1 MLNFARTGGPVEG
14 GHASD
19 DQVDMLLRLTAP
31 IGDCLIAARC
41 LLICSPGRRIR
52 QFVPT
57 SQFSARIS
65 IGDSRNGRRNIG
77 PAPIVFHKRVRSSSD
92 STLQTKPVSFTHRAL
107 IKRPFVE
114 QAGTM
119 KIALYARV
127 SKKTG
132 KQDTENQLAQLREFA
147 RVQNWSI
154 VHEYVDRATGKH
166 SDREQFQKLFRDAAQ
181 RKFDLVLFWS
191 LDRFSREGVLETLNH
206 LQRLSTVGVG
216 YRSFTEQYLDSCG
229 IFKDAVLAILAVIA
243 KQERVRLSERTLAG
257 LEKARKQGRIGG
269 RPALVLD
276 RARIDQLEE
285 EGLSQREIAEEL
297 GVSAASICRLLK
309 GYRRSAAEK
318 VL

>member
-1 MLNFARTGGPVEG
+1 
-14 GHASD
+14 
-19 DQVDMLLRLTAP
+19 
-31 IGDCLIAARC
+31 
-41 LLICSPGRRIR
+41 
-52 QFVPT
+52 
-57 SQFSARIS
+57 
-65 IGDSRNGRRNIG
+65 
-77 PAPIVFHKRVRSSSD
+77 VFHKRVRNPSD
-92 STLQTKPVSFTHRAL
+92 SALQTKPVPFTHRAL
-107 IKRPFVE
+107 IKRPFWNKIE
-114 QAGTM
+114 LM
-119 KIALYARV
+119 RIALYARV

-132 KQDTENQLAQLREFA
+132 TQDTENQLAQLREFA

-181 RKFDLVLFWS
+181 RRFDLVLFWS

-206 LQRLSTVGVG
+206 LQRLSAAGVG

-243 KQERVRLSERTLAG
+243 KQERIRLSERTIAG
-257 LEKARKQGRIGG
+257 LERARKQGRIGG

-276 RARIDQLEE
+276 HERIARMDE
-285 EGLSQREIAEEL
+285 EGFTMREIAEEM

-309 GYRRSAAEK
+309 SHRRTPAAE